1 MSPRRVAQVMA
12 ALLLLSACETL
23 MSQAPGA
30 PVSPAPPAPA
40 PPPPPPRPAA
50 PSPAAQPQAAV
61 PAETPR
67 IEGLR
72 REEILERLGP
82 PAAERDAAPAKVLDY
97 KATGCEVAVYLYFD
111 TGRGGFF
118 ALHYEINGRPAPTR
132 DTDRCLRA
140 IAQGAK
146 RG

>member
-1 MSPRRVAQVMA
+1 MA
-12 ALLLLSACETL
+12 AFLLLSACEGL
-23 MSQAPGA
+23 MSQAPA
-30 PVSPAPPAPA
+30 PTPSPAPPPL
-40 PPPPPPRPAA
+40 PPPPRPAA
-50 PSPAAQPQAAV
+50 AAPAQPQAAV
-61 PAETPR
+61 PARPEVPR
-67 IEGLR
+67 IEGMR
-72 REEILERLGP
+72 REEILTRLGP

-118 ALHYEINGRPAPTR
+118 ALHYDVNGRPAPTP

-140 IAQGAK
+140 IAQGTR

>member
-1 MSPRRVAQVMA
+1 MSPRRVVQVMA
-12 ALLLLSACETL
+12 ALLLLSACEGL
-23 MSQAPGA
+23 MAQAPA
-30 PVSPAPPAPA
+30 QAPAPA

-50 PSPAAQPQAAV
+50 PAPPPQAAV
-61 PAETPR
+61 PAPAEAPR
-67 IEGLR
+67 IEGMR
-72 REEILERLGP
+72 REDILARLGP

-118 ALHYEINGRPAPTR
+118 ALHYEVNGRPAPTR

-140 IAQGAK
+140 IAQGTR